1 MNLTSYAPL
10 WWLLF
15 LIPLGLG
22 CYFSLVERPGL
33 KKRLSFLLRA
43 VGVVFLIMSLCRP
56 AFLLETRDRH
66 VCFLVDA
73 SESIALSQARDA
85 LGEVKERIAALKSG
99 DTHSVYI
106 FGDKLQQGTADELI
120 QQVDQWEKQAGG
132 AVFRR
137 HTAIPASLLA
147 ARLYFPA
154 GKAKQMVLFSDG
166 KSTRG
171 NLAEAVSLLKKEDVD
186 IFRRNLPGIGH
197 AETAVVD
204 LSPAVSYAYFGERV
218 RMTATLTANC
228 TAEGILTFLNRG
240 VVEAS
245 MPVSLTP
252 GRNKQ
257 VSCEMNMNTAGR
269 SIWTAELRCE
279 KDYFPFN
286 NQASCSIDVEGKVRV
301 LAIHRK
307 PRKLRPLTRALLKQ
321 NIRLDVRGEKGL
333 PQNLNSM
340 LEFDAILLADIPATS
355 LTTRQMLNLK
365 RYVSDFGGGFI
376 MLGSENSF
384 GLGGY
389 YRTPVE
395 EILPLVSRYEKEKEY
410 PSLAMALVLD
420 KSGSMKGMK
429 IELARAA
436 AKAAVE
442 LLSDRDQI
450 AVVAFDGQPFVVSPM
465 GSAAAKSTVTSAIDT
480 IQAGGGTN
488 MYPAMAAARDMLST
502 ASARLK
508 HMIVLGDGHSSVGDF
523 LGISGE
529 LADESIT
536 VSTVALGGGADQAL
550 MSRIAEIGKGRYYQT
565 MDPESVPRIFTKETM
580 EASRSSIKE
589 EPFLPVPVM
598 RNSFL
603 EGVDFTQSPYLLGY
617 VMTKVKATSRPV
629 LATESGDPLMA
640 VGRYG
645 LGKSIAF
652 TSDAGD
658 RWAGEWLVWRT
669 YGKFWAQTLRAVIR
683 KQAGM
688 GIHVTARQ
696 DDQDMCWLVRRTD
709 MQGVPK
715 SGIPWDIRLRR
726 EGEGVKRLTA
736 EEIGYGLYRIRAP
749 FTENKDVTLSMT
761 DTQED
766 ALKVLN
772 YHKTYPAEYR
782 LESKPH
788 QAFTRLTSLNQPA
801 VLPQPAAVL
810 SSTIVS
816 NPVIGLG
823 MLLLLLGIL
832 LRRI

>member
-1 MNLTSYAPL
+1 MNLTAYAPL
-10 WWLLF
+10 WWLVF
-15 LIPLGLG
+15 LLPLGLG
-22 CYFSLVERPGL
+22 YYFSLVERPGL
-33 KKRLSFLLRA
+33 KKSASFLLRA
-43 VGVVFLIMSLCRP
+43 LGIVMLVLSLCRP
-56 AFLLETRDRH
+56 AVLLETRDRH

-85 LGEVKERIAALKSG
+85 LGEVKKRIASLKGS

-106 FGDKLQQGTADELI
+106 FGDKLRQGTADELI
-120 QQVDQWEKQAGG
+120 RQVAQWEKQAGG
-132 AVFRR
+132 GAFRR
-137 HTAIPASLLA
+137 HTAMPASLLA
-147 ARLYFPA
+147 ARLHFPA
-154 GKAKQMVLFSDG
+154 GKAKQLVLFSDG
-166 KSTRG
+166 KPTRG
-171 NLAEAVSLLKKEDVD
+171 NMDEALSLLKEENVD
-186 IFRRNLPGIGH
+186 IFRKNLPGIGH

-204 LSPAVSYAYFGERV
+204 LSPATPHAYFGERV
-218 RMTATLTANC
+218 RMTATLNANC
-228 TAEGILTFLNRG
+228 IADGTLTFLNRG

-245 MPVSLTP
+245 VPVSLAP
-252 GRNKQ
+252 GEKKEI
-257 VSCEMNMNTAGR
+257 SCEMNMNTAGR
-269 SIWTAELRCE
+269 SVWTAELRCD

-286 NQASCSIDVEGKVRV
+286 NRASCSIDVEGKARV

-307 PRKLRPLTRALLKQ
+307 PRKLRPLTRALRKQ

-333 PQNLNSM
+333 PLNLNGM
-340 LEFDAILLADIPATS
+340 LEFDAILLADVPATS
-355 LTTRQMLNLK
+355 LSTRQMLNLK
-365 RYVSDFGGGFI
+365 RYVLDFGGGFI

-420 KSGSMKGMK
+420 KSGSMNGMK

-450 AVVAFDGQPFVVSPM
+450 AVVAFDGQPYVVSPM

-480 IQAGGGTN
+480 IQANGGTN

-508 HMIVLGDGHSSVGDF
+508 HMIVLGDGHSSSGDF

-529 LADESIT
+529 MADESIT
-536 VSTVALGGGADQAL
+536 VSTVALGSGADQAL
-550 MSRIAEIGKGRYYQT
+550 MNRIAEIGKGRYYQT

-580 EASRSSIKE
+580 AASRSSIRE

-603 EGVDFTQSPYLLGY
+603 EGVDFTRTPYLLGY
-617 VMTKVKATSRPV
+617 VMTKIKASSQPV

-688 GIHVTARQ
+688 GIHVTACQ
-696 DDQDMCWLVRRTD
+696 DAEDMCWLVRRTD
-709 MQGVPK
+709 MQG
-715 SGIPWDIRLRR
+715 IPATGVSWDVRLRR
-726 EGEGVKRLTA
+726 EGESVQRLTA

-749 FTENKDVTLSMT
+749 FTENKDFTLSMT
-761 DTQED
+761 DTKED

-788 QAFTRLTSLNQPA
+788 QAFTRLASLTQPNG
-801 VLPQPAAVL
+801 LPQPEPVH
-810 SSTIVS
+810 SSMIVS

-823 MLLLLLGIL
+823 MLMLLLGIL